1 MKCWVNGI
9 EADSIDI
16 ADRGLCYG
24 DGLFETILVTNG
36 TPHLYNQHIQRLGR
50 GLDRLRFP
58 PETLDLVSAEL
69 DRLDLKGD
77 QVLKITV
84 TRGVGP
90 RGYAPSSGSEPS
102 RIITLSSYAGNDQHR
117 LTGINLRLCSQPL
130 GINPQ
135 LAQLKH
141 LNRLE
146 QVLARG
152 EWNDPDIAEGVMLDV
167 DGYPIEGTMSN
178 IFWVASDKIC
188 TPNVDR
194 CGIQG
199 VMRDHLISLLRAE
212 GIEVDIGRYNLD
224 DLHSAE
230 EVFVCNSLIGI
241 WPVVQFEASTYA
253 IGKYTRLLQGL
264 LQKEISS

>member
-1 MKCWVNGI
+1 
-9 EADSIDI
+9 
-16 ADRGLCYG
+16 
-24 DGLFETILVTNG
+24 
-36 TPHLYNQHIQRLGR
+36 
-50 GLDRLRFP
+50 
-58 PETLDLVSAEL
+58 
-69 DRLDLKGD
+69 
-77 QVLKITV
+77 
-84 TRGVGP
+84 
-90 RGYAPSSGSEPS
+90 
-102 RIITLSSYAGNDQHR
+102 
-117 LTGINLRLCSQPL
+117 
-130 GINPQ
+130 
-135 LAQLKH
+135 
-141 LNRLE
+141 
-146 QVLARG
+146 
-152 EWNDPDIAEGVMLDV
+152 MLDV